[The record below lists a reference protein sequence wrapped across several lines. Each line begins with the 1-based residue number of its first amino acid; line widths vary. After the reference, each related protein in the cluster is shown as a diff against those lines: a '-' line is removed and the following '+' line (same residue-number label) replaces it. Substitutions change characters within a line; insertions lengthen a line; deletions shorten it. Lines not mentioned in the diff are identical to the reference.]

1 MKKLIDRLRQSLTA
15 RIFLITAVI
24 LFAACGVTYGFIAWA
39 TPISYRSIAMD
50 SLNEQAAGLVE
61 KLRETTLE
69 DSGPLFDRFILETGA
84 EVLVTDAAGGSP
96 CPAPLWRVHRPM
108 NAGRAWRPARWR
120 RTAARQAP
128 KNA

>member
-84 EVLVTDAAGGSP
+84 EVLVTDAAGGRVPLPSAVMEGSP
-96 CPAPLWRVHRPM
+96 ADERGLSLIHI
-108 NAGRAWRPARWR
+108 
-120 RTAARQAP
+120 
-128 KNA
+128 